1 MPFYDI
7 MLLYKAYSD
16 YVDEENK
23 EQEKQQAKYE
33 QEAEDYKHPSLD
45 DYKSQMP
52 DINNLTKGFTNPSLG
67 NFTMPKF

>member
-23 EQEKQQAKYE
+23 EQQKQQEKYE
-33 QEAEDYKHPSLD
+33 QEAEEYKTPSLD
-45 DYKSQMP
+45 DYKSHMP
-52 DINNLTKGFTNPSLG
+52 DINNIAKGFTVPTLN
-67 NFTMPKF
+67 NFSMPTF